1 MKHRG
6 KDKILEATKLLISE
20 KGISQL
26 SVREISKA
34 AGVTTGSIYHHYKNK
49 EELLYEV
56 INNSLNE
63 SHKIL
68 EEYNKDKSI
77 NYNILDN
84 VIESFTDRFNKEAE
98 NKIQLY
104 LTVLGIEGNDD
115 IKNKIADK
123 YAIWINDITKLITL
137 TYKDISK
144 DKAKSLGCILL
155 ATIDGLILQNLIRG
169 DISNIDDITD
179 TYNVLLKKV
188 IPEII
193 KHI

>member
-1 MKHRG
+1 MKPSG

-34 AGVTTGSIYHHYKNK
+34 AGVSTGSIYHHYKNK

-56 INNSLNE
+56 IDNSLNE
-63 SHKIL
+63 SNKIL
-68 EEYNKDKSI
+68 KEYNKNKSI

-84 VIESFTDRFNKEAE
+84 IIGSFTDRFTKDAE

-115 IKNKIADK
+115 VKNKIADK
-123 YAIWINDITKLITL
+123 YRTWINDITELITL
-137 TYKDISK
+137 SYKDISV

-155 ATIDGLILQNLIRG
+155 ATIDGLILQSLIG
-169 DISNIDDITD
+169 EDIFDINDITS
-179 TYNVLLKKV
+179 TYNILLKEA
-188 IPEII
+188 IPKII
-193 KHI
+193 KDI

>member
-1 MKHRG
+1 MKPRG

>member
-1 MKHRG
+1 MKPSG

-34 AGVTTGSIYHHYKNK
+34 AGVSTGSIYHHYKNK

-56 INNSLNE
+56 IDNSLNE
-63 SHKIL
+63 SNKIL
-68 EEYNKDKSI
+68 KEYNKNKSI

-84 VIESFTDRFNKEAE
+84 VIESFTDRFTKDAE

-104 LTVLGIEGNDD
+104 LTILGIEGNNDV
-115 IKNKIADK
+115 KNKIADK
-123 YAIWINDITKLITL
+123 YRTWINDITNLITL
-137 TYKDISK
+137 SYKDISV

-155 ATIDGLILQNLIRG
+155 ATIDGLILQSLIG
-169 DISNIDDITD
+169 EDIFDINDITS
-179 TYNVLLKKV
+179 TYNILLKEA
-188 IPEII
+188 IPKII
-193 KHI
+193 KDI

>member
-1 MKHRG
+1 MKPSG

-34 AGVTTGSIYHHYKNK
+34 AGVSTGSIYHHYKNK

-56 INNSLNE
+56 IDNSLNE
-63 SHKIL
+63 SNKIL
-68 EEYNKDKSI
+68 KEYNKNKSI

-84 VIESFTDRFNKEAE
+84 VIESFTDRFTKDAE

-104 LTVLGIEGNDD
+104 LTILGIEGNNDV
-115 IKNKIADK
+115 KNKIADK
-123 YAIWINDITKLITL
+123 YRTWINDITELITL
-137 TYKDISK
+137 SYKDISV

-155 ATIDGLILQNLIRG
+155 ATIDGLILQSLIGG
-169 DISNIDDITD
+169 DISNINDITA
-179 TYNVLLKKV
+179 TYNILLKEA
-188 IPEII
+188 IPKII
-193 KHI
+193 KDI